1 MKSIAYNANDI
12 SAKSFSTKHFF
23 TRHFSTKSSFKFS
36 VASIFLGAVVALSAS
51 LTHLNAAPNANNT
64 YKNLKSSQSTLTK
77 QFASGSIVSG
87 STYGSRSTNAA
98 RRWYIFNEGSV
109 GGSYTMLGQ
118 ANYWAVDLGYHIY
131 LRSIEYTVLGLN
143 FIIGAELNFPIYL
156 SANGRSNILSD
167 HRHFE
172 TEESDGIK
180 GWGLELPAM
189 IGFERKGFYLVGLV
203 GYGWQFMR
211 ETYTTTIA
219 RGAHPVIET
228 QYDGLIYGAGIGYK
242 ATNILNIGFRYT
254 YGNMTNRFKSTK
266 FDDSAVLN
274 SLDTT
279 TNSITAA
286 RGRDLY
292 GIDYHK
298 FMLFAALVF

>member
-1 MKSIAYNANDI
+1 MKSITHNLNSASTKLF
-12 SAKSFSTKHFF
+12 SAKSSL
-23 TRHFSTKSSFKFS
+23 
-36 VASIFLGAVVALSAS
+36 ASIFLGAAVALSAS
-51 LTHLNAAPNANNT
+51 LTHLNAAPDANNT
-64 YKNLKSSQSTLTK
+64 YRNLKSSQSTLTK

-167 HRHFE
+167 HRRFE

-211 ETYTTTIA
+211 ETYTNQVTINNQN

-274 SLDTT
+274 GLDTT
-279 TNSITAA
+279 NNSITAA

-292 GIDYHK
+292 SIDYHK
-298 FMLFAALVF
+298 FMLFAAIVF